1 MFPAGG
7 MFFACS
13 GLPSGAA
20 GSRACRLVETTR
32 SPVRCPPVRLHAAS
46 RYLGRPSLAAWRRV
60 FLTAF
65 TRCVPGRFPG
75 PLHSAGTGRF
85 AARHTRRLSG
95 DGRLG
100 GMPGGVPLAGR
111 GRLGAFGR
119 YGVLGAR
126 TARCAGVRGHCPRR
140 VLTAFEVAVLGAFLK
155 MGVCVRGRAL
165 SVVLAYRLKRRR
177 LLGAF
182 RHGVLLG
189 VDSVLMG
196 VLLGAVAR
204 VAYRLVPPG
213 RLLDACGRRVG
224 PDLPWIRAAVCALTG
239 MVGAALCAPVEGGHP
254 LACRLAPGRR
264 SAQCGQPR
272 AAACGGA
279 RPVRCAAALTGVVLD
294 AAAQGRWRR
303 RWPRRSPGRDA
314 AGSRSPRCGWWPSGS
329 CRAASGCLA
338 RGSCSA
344 PVGLAFC
351 SVQGPEGPAARCV
364 STRSRSTRARMC
376 AR

>member
-32 SPVRCPPVRLHAAS
+32 SPLRCPPVRLHAAS

-111 GRLGAFGR
+111 GGLGAFGR

-126 TARCAGVRGHCPRR
+126 TARCAGVRGHCTRR

-165 SVVLAYRLKRRR
+165 SVVLVYRLKRCR

-189 VDSVLMG
+189 VDSVLIG

-213 RLLDACGRRVG
+213 RLLDACGALDVSPRG
-224 PDLPWIRAAVCALTG
+224 WADTNAGLRAAV
-239 MVGAALCAPVEGGHP
+239 
-254 LACRLAPGRR
+254 
-264 SAQCGQPR
+264 
-272 AAACGGA
+272 
-279 RPVRCAAALTGVVLD
+279 
-294 AAAQGRWRR
+294 
-303 RWPRRSPGRDA
+303 
-314 AGSRSPRCGWWPSGS
+314 
-329 CRAASGCLA
+329 
-338 RGSCSA
+338 
-344 PVGLAFC
+344 
-351 SVQGPEGPAARCV
+351 
-364 STRSRSTRARMC
+364 RAR
-376 AR
+376 APRL